1 MTIAANK
8 TGQPFLLNGNSTL
21 GLEVNRSESYDWLTK
36 LRKTLKLI
44 IENPH
49 YQVVGGPSTFTMY
62 ITALYFCM
70 TCMTSIGF
78 GNVAADTDN
87 EKVRFV

>member
-1 MTIAANK
+1 M
-8 TGQPFLLNGNSTL
+8 
-21 GLEVNRSESYDWLTK
+21 YHDWHSSSS
-36 LRKTLKLI
+36 I
-44 IENPH
+44 SCN
-49 YQVVGGPSTFTMY
+49 QVVGGPSTYTMY

-87 EKVRFV
+87 EKVSAPTNGS

>member
-1 MTIAANK
+1 M
-8 TGQPFLLNGNSTL
+8 
-21 GLEVNRSESYDWLTK
+21 
-36 LRKTLKLI
+36 
-44 IENPH
+44 
-49 YQVVGGPSTFTMY
+49 VGGPSTFTMY

-87 EKVRFV
+87 EKVSALTINHKPGNIQHDSNLNFLEFIVQF

>member
-1 MTIAANK
+1 MTSSSSLPYN
-8 TGQPFLLNGNSTL
+8 
-21 GLEVNRSESYDWLTK
+21 
-36 LRKTLKLI
+36 
-44 IENPH
+44 
-49 YQVVGGPSTFTMY
+49 QVVGGPSTYTMY

-87 EKVRFV
+87 EKVSDSSNHW

>member
-1 MTIAANK
+1 MTGIPNDNSISCECV
-8 TGQPFLLNGNSTL
+8 LLFSSN
-21 GLEVNRSESYDWLTK
+21 
-36 LRKTLKLI
+36 
-44 IENPH
+44 
-49 YQVVGGPSTFTMY
+49 QVVGGPSTYTMY

-87 EKVRFV
+87 EKVSAPTNG

>member
-1 MTIAANK
+1 MFEGLHKVSNSPANK
-8 TGQPFLLNGNSTL
+8 TNQPFLLYGNGTG
-21 GLEVNRSESYDWLTK
+21 GLEVC
-36 LRKTLKLI
+36 
-44 IENPH
+44 
-49 YQVVGGPSTFTMY
+49 GGPSTYTMY

-87 EKVRFV
+87 EKVSAPTNGS

>member
-1 MTIAANK
+1 MAYKIA
-8 TGQPFLLNGNSTL
+8 Q
-21 GLEVNRSESYDWLTK
+21 D
-36 LRKTLKLI
+36 LKLS

-87 EKVRFV
+87 EKVRLVKITALLNPNNYVSNKVPHS

>member
-1 MTIAANK
+1 MNVIPNIK
-8 TGQPFLLNGNSTL
+8 S
-21 GLEVNRSESYDWLTK
+21 K
-36 LRKTLKLI
+36 
-44 IENPH
+44 
-49 YQVVGGPSTFTMY
+49 VVGGPSTYTMY

-87 EKVRFV
+87 EKVSDSSNHW